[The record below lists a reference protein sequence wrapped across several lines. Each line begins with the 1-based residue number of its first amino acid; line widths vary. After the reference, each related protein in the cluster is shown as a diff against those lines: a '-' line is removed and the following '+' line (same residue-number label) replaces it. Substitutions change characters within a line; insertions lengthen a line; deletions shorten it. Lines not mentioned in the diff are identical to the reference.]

1 MIRLALFAV
10 LCAVL
15 VATSAYAQS
24 RAGDVYVGA
33 ALGMAWYP
41 QIEDGVRDL
50 ERELQEEGP
59 PGLSLTTSS
68 DESAFAWNLFAGY
81 FVNEVLAVEAGYL
94 GSSKV
99 SMQIDVSGTLEG
111 EPLHFSTDAQAKRWS
126 LYGALVRHVP
136 VNSFVK
142 PFGKIGVRWWDD
154 EIDATAR
161 YRFSD
166 IDMQLSRPSDHDNG
180 FGLLFGVG
188 AEMPMT
194 ESASFRVEYLYL
206 PLGDDHG
213 GDEHRA
219 HAGIYYRF

>member
-41 QIEDGVRDL
+41 QLEDGVRDL

-99 SMQIDVSGTLEG
+99 SMQIDVSGTLG
-111 EPLHFSTDAQAKRWS
+111 RWPLHFQHRYASEAVVVVWRPRTTRAREFVRQAVRQDWS
-126 LYGALVRHVP
+126 P
-136 VNSFVK
+136 V
-142 PFGKIGVRWWDD
+142 
-154 EIDATAR
+154 
-161 YRFSD
+161 
-166 IDMQLSRPSDHDNG
+166 
-180 FGLLFGVG
+180 VG
-188 AEMPMT
+188 
-194 ESASFRVEYLYL
+194 R
-206 PLGDDHG
+206 
-213 GDEHRA
+213 
-219 HAGIYYRF
+219 